1 MVTEK
6 QKQILLKDGYSDA
19 EISRMEYAEVSEAI
33 GEILRRPRTQG
44 GVTTRPQKQVERVEF
59 RPVAHASA
67 SQYVAKPKDTQ
78 SFWVAYSKDL
88 CIAMLNAHT
97 QKSIANPKIEPI
109 EVRKLM
115 AEAVECIVLAK
126 QRFE

>member
-1 MVTEK
+1 MATDK
-6 QKQILLKDGYSDA
+6 QKQILLKNGYTEKQIADMPYNIMSE
-19 EISRMEYAEVSEAI
+19 EIGAI
-33 GEILRRPRTQG
+33 LSRPRTQG
-44 GVTTRPQKQVERVEF
+44 GVTTSPQKQIEKVEF
-59 RPVAHASA
+59 QKASE
-67 SQYVAKPKDTQ
+67 YKPKSKDTQ

-97 QKSIANPKIEPI
+97 QKSIADPKIQPI

-115 AEAVECIVLAK
+115 AEAVECVVLAK